1 MTMTVVALCAVV
13 TMAAAGDKIGEF
25 DAVVAGDIFVVND
38 AGDVI
43 IGIGATDSGYGL
55 IKTYQ
60 PNGKELV
67 I

>member
-1 MTMTVVALCAVV
+1 MTVVALCAVV

-43 IGIGATDSGYGL
+43 IGIGATDSGYSL